1 MYLHVHKVAGR
12 VPAIRFEFQAAK
24 GGKAEAKKKKKKKTQ
39 NKAESASFKKLSW
52 NSYLL

>member
-24 GGKAEAKKKKKKKTQ
+24 GGKAEAKKKKKKTQ

>member
-24 GGKAEAKKKKKKKTQ
+24 GGKAEAKKKKTK
-39 NKAESASFKKLSW
+39 NKIKLSQPPLK
-52 NSYLL
+52 SFPGIPTFS